1 MPERLWP
8 SLGLVSDYLL
18 PQQEAQRRVDMAR
31 AKRKV
36 QEEKKKADEAK
47 KT

>member
-1 MPERLWP
+1 MRITAR
-8 SLGLVSDYLL
+8 
-18 PQQEAQRRVDMAR
+18 QEAQRRVDMAR